1 MEAARDE
8 GWQRRGARGARVAA
22 RWPPSFRAKRA
33 RQRMA
38 KAGQRNAAGCAR
50 VALEHRG
57 GDRRSRQSRANA
69 EGSGTRRCWKF
80 GRWAPHRALIG
91 ASRAPGELLHRAEV
105 VAMRSRRG
113 ARRRVWG
120 TIFGHCYAS
129 AALQTRRGGCLLAA
143 PFALGRRAAWTRRT
157 GAGSYDEDGFNG
169 AVIGIKCRDE
179 RGPLNYTDGRCLW
192 PRCSLA
198 GSDTRLAP
206 KRPEFECRW
215 RNILKNLPC
224 W

>member
-1 MEAARDE
+1 MEAVRDE
-8 GWQRRGARGARVAA
+8 GWQRREARGARVAA
-22 RWPPSFRAKRA
+22 RWPPSFRPKRA

-38 KAGQRNAAGCAR
+38 KAGQRNTAGCAH

-91 ASRAPGELLHRAEV
+91 ASRAPGELL
-105 VAMRSRRG
+105 
-113 ARRRVWG
+113 
-120 TIFGHCYAS
+120 
-129 AALQTRRGGCLLAA
+129 
-143 PFALGRRAAWTRRT
+143 TRRT

-179 RGPLNYTDGRCLW
+179 HGPLNYTDGRCLW
-192 PRCSLA
+192 LRCSLA